1 METGPETIEALGD
14 NGGKTGDN
22 GGETGDNGD
31 TWRQWRHSETMEMR
45 QEMIY

>member
-1 METGPETIEALGD
+1 METGPETMEAL
-14 NGGKTGDN
+14 GDN